1 MRSDRMRRD
10 WSINLLSALPIALLY
25 FFLYLPLCVLIIFS
39 FNAAPFPAPW
49 SGGTLLW
56 YRELAS
62 SWHLWSACLT
72 SLIVA
77 LSAAS
82 LSIIM
87 GIGLVFYGVRGGR
100 LQRLVP
106 PFYLNLVIPEVV
118 LAVGL
123 VTLFSVC
130 GIQLGYGTL
139 IVAHTVLGLG
149 YVVPIVAARYEE
161 IDPRLMEASLD
172 LGATPVQTLWAII
185 IPLLRPALMAS
196 ALLVFI
202 LSFDDFVLAYFC
214 AGSSVQTLSLYL
226 ISVLR
231 AGVSPVINALAT
243 ILFIASN
250 LLGLIFC
257 SLTLKERIF

>member
-1 MRSDRMRRD
+1 MTTRSGKILR
-10 WSINLLSALPIALLY
+10 ALPIVALFL
-25 FFLYLPLCVLIIFS
+25 FLYLPLSVLIIFS
-39 FNAAPFPAPW
+39 FNRAPFPAPW
-49 SGGTLLW
+49 AGGTFAW
-56 YRELAS
+56 YRDLFA

-72 SLIVA
+72 SLFVA
-77 LSAAS
+77 LAAS
-82 LSIIM
+82 GLSVVM
-87 GIGLVFYGVRGGR
+87 GLALIFYGVRGGN
-100 LQRLVP
+100 LQRLIP
-106 PFYLNLVIPEVV
+106 PFYINLIIPEVV

-123 VTLFSVC
+123 VTLFAAC

-161 IDPRLMEASLD
+161 IDRRLVEASLD
-172 LGATPVQTLWAII
+172 LGATRSQTFWAVIV
-185 IPLLRPALMAS
+185 PLVRPSLLAS

-202 LSFDDFVLAYFC
+202 LSFDDFVLTYFC

-243 ILFIASN
+243 ILFLVSN
-250 LLGLIFC
+250 ILGLVFC
-257 SLTLKERIF
+257 SLTFKERIF